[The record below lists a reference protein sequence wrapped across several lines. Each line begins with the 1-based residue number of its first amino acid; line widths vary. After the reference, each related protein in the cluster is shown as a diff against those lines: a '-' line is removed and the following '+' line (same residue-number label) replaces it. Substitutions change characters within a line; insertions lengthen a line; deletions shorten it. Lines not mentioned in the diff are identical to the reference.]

1 MPKINISIKDLSV
14 LVSSALERSKTD
26 PKIASTVAKYLVKA
40 EMDGKKGHGL
50 SRVKSYC
57 LHSNSG
63 KVDGYAFPKI
73 VQNSNNLLVVDAS
86 FGFAYPAF
94 EMLIDNL
101 SEITNNAS
109 ISMGYIIN
117 SHHFGVAGHHVENA
131 AENGKISILFGNTPS
146 ALIPWG
152 GKNALFGTNPIA
164 FGAPNKD
171 KNHLII
177 DMALSKVSRG
187 KILKASQDGEIIPS
201 GWGLDINGNST
212 TEPKNIL
219 NGGGLLPFGD
229 AKGSSLAIMVEVL
242 TAVISG
248 GNFSFQASSM
258 FDALGGSPKLSQ
270 LMIMIDPSNFLN
282 IEEYFSRL
290 NFMFNEIKKQPN
302 TRIPGSNR
310 LKLRQFAFENGMS
323 IERKIIEDIESIK

>member
-1 MPKINISIKDLSV
+1 MSKINISIKDLNL
-14 LVSSALERSKTD
+14 LVSSALEKSKTD
-26 PKIASTVAKYLVKA
+26 PKVASIVAKYLVKA
-40 EMDGKKGHGL
+40 EIDGKKGHGL

-57 LHSNSG
+57 LHSNCG
-63 KVDGYAFPKI
+63 KVNGYAFPKI
-73 VQNSNNLLVVDAS
+73 IKNSNNLLVVDAS

-94 EMLIDNL
+94 DMLINNL
-101 SEITNNAS
+101 SDITNKSS

-131 AENGKISILFGNTPS
+131 ADHGRISILFGNTPS

-164 FGAPNKD
+164 FGAPNKNN
-171 KNHLII
+171 NHLII

-187 KILKASQDGEIIPS
+187 KILKASQDNQLIPRD
-201 GWGLDINGNST
+201 WGLDNNGNAT
-212 TEPKNIL
+212 TDPQKIL

-258 FDALGGSPKLSQ
+258 FDALGGKPKLSQ
-270 LMIMIDPSNFLN
+270 SMIMINPSNFLDN
-282 IEEYFSRL
+282 EEYFKRL
-290 NFMFNEIKKQPN
+290 NIMFKEIKKQPN

-310 LKLRQFAFENGMS
+310 LKLRQLAIKKGIS
-323 IERKIIEDIESIK
+323 VERNILDDIESIK